1 MAGLPPGD
9 PQLVSMIVNHLKTQG
24 LFDQFRRDCLADVD
38 TKPAYLNLRQRVDNF
53 VSNHL
58 SNHTWSPHLN
68 KNQLRNNIRQLVL
81 QRSGMLEQ
89 GVDRIV
95 AQVVDPKIHHTFRP
109 QVERVVREFLSPG
122 SYVEEHPVLSAPVE
136 DKQEL
141 NLLVQAN
148 PSAPATSMAGDAM
161 SILDTITNLN
171 QEASSRASSNGEKG
185 RKGGSEKDQ
194 FSDSMQEAEAGQQ
207 ETGLLE
213 EGEEDQ
219 KRKTPE
225 QEEEAKLVSEVQA
238 IEVKTEDVQEQYSER
253 EGMTEDEEEEF
264 RNQEQT
270 EESKEVKSTGL
281 LKDEVQNKDLDP
293 LQSPNEKHH
302 IKQKARERLKEEYS
316 LEDSDLDGLSDI
328 TVSSVHTS
336 DLSSFEED
344 SDDEQPLSDSTED
357 GEVSSEND
365 KSEEKKTNAE
375 DDNEGCAERKPR
387 RQAYVHKPFLYSRYY
402 SDSDDEVTVEQRRRS
417 AAKDKEERL
426 LKRQQNRERMEEKR
440 RQKAAQVEDQETRL
454 QTPSPSLEAQDPRA
468 KAARKEK
475 KVLEKKMAV
484 SRKRKRDLRKE
495 GYVIVK
501 RKEDTSGDI
510 NKKEEG
516 KSTSCKSFHHKS
528 VRKVSES
535 VAAEDGYRRKSG
547 SISEDAGEPRKLTDK
562 SRTHSFI
569 LDLEQGSESPLRQ
582 RLAGKFDRLS
592 RKELNP
598 KERKEKERSLSD
610 ERAKFKQKRV
620 GGEYHTEQKEGVLI
634 KISSDD
640 KGERKF
646 KVKGDR
652 KVSMNVREGRASVS
666 EGGASDEGAGREI
679 TTKKGKLPSAEA
691 AKFEKDKM
699 KEKEKDKM
707 KDKDREKG
715 KGEKITVKSGPKP
728 LLCPDS
734 TGSSE
739 ERSDM
744 EPGYEIIKKKEKHP
758 KDILKRSKNHNED
771 MRGEKTKPKPDSEK
785 EKPSVEH
792 VTQENQ
798 KPSKSV
804 SETEKKSRETE
815 PGLKAMEKSRSK
827 LREDLKVQSSSKMDR
842 KALALENK
850 NKGGCRPEMA
860 KERNREGSL
869 KEQKKDPEEKQL
881 EKMEGRTGK
890 KMVDKKIKSLVQK
903 ESQDERNGHK
913 VDEKLIK
920 SSSVSSPAI
929 TDLPL
934 KINHQSK
941 DTSTDSDRTAAT
953 FATSIS
959 DDTYDALSDITPE
972 PEDDDDVVMRLQEVE
987 PGPLTSGAD
996 ALLTLMDICTSA
1008 DARLCEGSGITSA
1021 MQEDT
1026 CPELSFQEAD
1036 IKMKEAALTLLS
1048 MDPESIISP
1057 SLVTLE
1063 VKEVSTPAL
1072 QLETTLFMKEQE
1084 DAEDV
1089 MEIDKSDVT
1098 TTSLYSEKMHE
1109 WSQDVSYTGVKITDV
1124 TTETLVGGILQDS
1137 KATIDRDE
1145 KLGLVVLE
1153 QEPVLGSSV
1162 NKPAPS
1168 EAASETELDN
1178 VKSETIEDS
1187 DAVPIQ
1193 YVADTSS
1200 QAGKDDKDQTDTQQ
1214 RKGAPGSAKSDS
1226 AEPPKETR
1234 RGRQIKLVKQASI
1247 ASKSDGQEDENGS
1260 DLPEVDNGQK
1270 ASEPRPLRRGRS
1282 SKTSTDGEELTEPE
1296 KVEETPPRR
1305 GRWPGAFSKDT
1316 NSGNNKKNADEK
1328 AREISEEKRQ
1338 ILQKEDEERI
1348 VQKRGGCRGK
1358 PTKPL
1363 VSNDEAKEV
1372 METSDSKITDAR
1384 KPAVKRKRSD
1394 ETEQSE
1400 QVSQSREQE
1409 ENLPIEQ
1416 QEEEDTK
1423 PVEPEEVDTQPEE
1436 QEETQAVEQEEEE
1449 SQAVEQE
1456 EETQAVEQ
1464 EEEETQAMAL
1474 EETPAVA
1481 LEETPAV
1488 ALEETPA
1495 VALEETPAV
1504 ALEET
1509 PAVALEETPAVALE
1523 ETPAVALEETPAV
1536 ALEETPAVA
1545 LEETPAVALEETP
1558 AVALEETPAVALE
1571 ETPAVAPELEETPAA
1586 APEEEGETPA
1596 AAPEEEG
1603 ETPAAAPEEEGQT
1616 PAAAPEEEG
1625 EMAQEPQPGQKDSQK
1640 FDIRGQEEKQL
1651 PEDNV
1656 SQSEDVADGTEQS
1669 SNEGKINNDDE
1680 DKDTP
1685 QKKPARRGR
1694 PSKGTASSSE
1704 EPEETVS
1711 EKPDE
1716 KDDKQ
1721 KDAEEEDEDIPK
1733 TRTATRAVARLEAE
1747 RNKPSKPSTRARGK
1761 EENIANT
1768 RGTRGQASA
1777 SAKAGGR
1784 KREASPPAV
1793 RTRGGQKLE
1802 EPTTKRTKR

>member
-81 QRSGMLEQ
+81 QSGMLEQ

-1200 QAGKDDKDQTDTQQ
+1200 QADKDQTDTQQ

-1260 DLPEVDNGQK
+1260 DLPEVEDKPEGRVTRKGRLSGQKATMAKDSGMEKNVKDHREQPFVDDNGQK

-1328 AREISEEKRQ
+1328 AREISEEKQQ

-1456 EETQAVEQ
+1456 EETQPVEQ

-1488 ALEETPA
+1488 ALEGDCRLLRLWA
-1495 VALEETPAV
+1495 
-1504 ALEET
+1504 
-1509 PAVALEETPAVALE
+1509 
-1523 ETPAVALEETPAV
+1523 
-1536 ALEETPAVA
+1536 
-1545 LEETPAVALEETP
+1545 
-1558 AVALEETPAVALE
+1558 
-1571 ETPAVAPELEETPAA
+1571 LEETPAA